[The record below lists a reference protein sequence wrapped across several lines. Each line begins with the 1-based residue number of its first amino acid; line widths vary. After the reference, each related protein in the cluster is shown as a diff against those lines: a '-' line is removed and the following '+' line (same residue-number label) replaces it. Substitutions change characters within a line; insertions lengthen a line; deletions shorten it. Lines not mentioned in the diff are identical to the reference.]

1 MKKTMIERFPY
12 EIQKARVKKE
22 ASYNIWRG
30 IALAIF
36 CGFSIA
42 VILIFA
48 LVPTAAQAF
57 DDATTGVNTI
67 FMLILVSSAAI
78 IGGLIIRSANKAR
91 KKSLRL

>member
-1 MKKTMIERFPY
+1 MKTNFEYVANK
-12 EIQKARVKKE
+12 KRVVKE
-22 ASYNIWRG
+22 ASYNIWKG
-30 IALAIF
+30 IAIAVF
-36 CGFSIA
+36 SGFAIA

-67 FMLILVSSAAI
+67 FMLILVSSAGI
-78 IGGLIIRSANKAR
+78 VGGLIIRSANKAR

>member
-36 CGFSIA
+36 CGFAIA

-57 DDATTGVNTI
+57 DDTSVGVNTI
-67 FMLILVSSAAI
+67 FMLILVSSAGI
-78 IGGLIIRSANKAR
+78 VGGLIIRSANR
-91 KKSLRL
+91 SRE

>member
-36 CGFSIA
+36 
-42 VILIFA
+42 
-48 LVPTAAQAF
+48 
-57 DDATTGVNTI
+57 
-67 FMLILVSSAAI
+67 
-78 IGGLIIRSANKAR
+78 
-91 KKSLRL
+91 

>member
-57 DDATTGVNTI
+57 DDLSVGVNTI
-67 FMLILVSSAAI
+67 FILILVTCSGIAWY
-78 IGGLIIRSANKAR
+78 LIHRSAK
-91 KKSLRL
+91 

>member
-12 EIQKARVKKE
+12 ELNKTRVKKE

-30 IALAIF
+30 IAIAVF
-36 CGFSIA
+36 SGFAIA

-57 DDATTGVNTI
+57 DDITVGMNTI
-67 FMLILVSSAAI
+67 FILILVTCSGIAWYFI
-78 IGGLIIRSANKAR
+78 NRSAK
-91 KKSLRL
+91 

>member
-22 ASYNIWRG
+22 ASYKIWKG
-30 IALAIF
+30 IGIAIF
-36 CGFSIA
+36 CGFAIA

-57 DDATTGVNTI
+57 DDLSVGVNTI
-67 FMLILVSSAAI
+67 FILILVTCSGIAWYFI
-78 IGGLIIRSANKAR
+78 HRSAK
-91 KKSLRL
+91 

>member
-12 EIQKARVKKE
+12 EINKTRVKKE

-57 DDATTGVNTI
+57 DDLSVGVNTI
-67 FMLILVSSAAI
+67 FILILVTCSGSLWW
-78 IGGLIIRSANKAR
+78 LIHRSAK
-91 KKSLRL
+91 

>member
-12 EIQKARVKKE
+12 EINKTRVKKE

-30 IALAIF
+30 IAIAVF
-36 CGFSIA
+36 SGFAIA

-57 DDATTGVNTI
+57 DDLSVGVNTI
-67 FMLILVSSAAI
+67 FILILVTCSGIAWYFI
-78 IGGLIIRSANKAR
+78 NRSAK
-91 KKSLRL
+91 